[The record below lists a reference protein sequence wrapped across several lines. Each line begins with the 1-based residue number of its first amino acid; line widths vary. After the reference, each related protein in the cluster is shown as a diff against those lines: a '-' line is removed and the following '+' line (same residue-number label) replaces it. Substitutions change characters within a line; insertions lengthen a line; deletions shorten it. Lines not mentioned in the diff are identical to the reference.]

1 MQEEG
6 RILRTSSMGSQPV
19 TGLLRDEGRRVMPGV
34 EHRAPGLRRLFGRA
48 CRIGRAAQ
56 GRTGNA
62 LPRQPA
68 GKVATDLITVF
79 QTQHRLVKT
88 VIRQGHT
95 KILVLPGT
103 RQFAAIFRPVAP
115 SEIGLTASWHR
126 RLPRYGIRCGLGH
139 VLEMCLAKKRRPV
152 TGFAEAG
159 DEGMGAQGNGN
170 AVTAHPGGTR
180 HPPGQDRRPVG
191 HAHRGIDVKT
201 VKDDPTGGKG
211 IDMGR
216 SDLRIAISPQMI
228 RPLLIGHDQQE
239 VRTLVG

>member
-1 MQEEG
+1 
-6 RILRTSSMGSQPV
+6 MGSQPV
-19 TGLLRDEGRRVMPGV
+19 TGLLCDEGCRVMPGV
-34 EHRAPGLRRLFGRA
+34 EHRAPGLWSLFGRTS
-48 CRIGRAAQ
+48 RIGRAAQ

-68 GKVATDLITVF
+68 GKVATNLITVF

-95 KILVLPGT
+95 EIFVFPGT
-103 RQFAAIFRPVAP
+103 RQFAAIFWSVTP

-139 VLEMCLAKKRRPV
+139 VLEMGLAKKRRPV
-152 TGFAEAG
+152 TGFAEAIH
-159 DEGMGAQGNGN
+159 EGMGAQGNGN

-180 HPPGQDRRPVG
+180 HPPGQNRRPVG
-191 HAHRGIDVKT
+191 HAHRGIDVET
-201 VKDDPTGGKG
+201 VKDDSIGGEG

-216 SDLRIAISPQMI
+216 SDLRIAINPQMI
-228 RPLLIGHDQQE
+228 CPLLISHDQQE